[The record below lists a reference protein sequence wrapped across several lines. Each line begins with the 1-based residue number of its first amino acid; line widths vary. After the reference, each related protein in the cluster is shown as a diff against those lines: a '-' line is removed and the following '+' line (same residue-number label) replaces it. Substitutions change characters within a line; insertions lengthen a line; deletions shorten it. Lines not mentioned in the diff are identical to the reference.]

1 MNDELIID
9 AESMQSSLISVATG
23 GTGDNQTYKAVRKKF
38 IEQPYLK
45 TLLPR
50 FVLTNG
56 DLSQFWSFIKYEFG
70 TYQERRDFIWG
81 EFKLLL
87 QYLESP
93 TFAPSS
99 KSIENTLKKLSSSSV
114 HDAWSKALEKVPTDP
129 PGAITA
135 ARTLIETVCI
145 HILEDAKV
153 SIPMDIDLP
162 KLYFLCSESLN
173 IAPSQHTEQIF
184 KQILGGC
191 TSVVSGLGAL
201 RNKVGDAHGQGK
213 NPIRPKQRHANLAVN
228 LSGSMAT
235 FLVETWE
242 EKNK

>member
-1 MNDELIID
+1 MNEDLIIE
-9 AESMQSSLISVATG
+9 AESLQSALIGVATG
-23 GTGDNQTYKAVRKKF
+23 GTADNQVYKTIRKKF
-38 IEQPYLK
+38 IDQPYLK
-45 TLLPR
+45 KLLPR
-50 FVLTNG
+50 FVVTNG
-56 DLSQFWSFIKYEFG
+56 DLSQFWSYIKYAFG

-81 EFKLLL
+81 EFKPLLE
-87 QYLESP
+87 YLESP
-93 TFAPSS
+93 TYAPSS
-99 KSIENTLKKLSSSSV
+99 KSIEETLNKLSSSNV
-114 HDAWSKALEKVPTDP
+114 HEAWNKALEKVSTDP

-135 ARTLIETVCI
+135 ARTLVESVCH
-145 HILEDAKV
+145 HILEDAQV
-153 SIPMDIDLP
+153 SIPTDIDLP
-162 KLYFLCSESLN
+162 KLYYMCAKSLN

-191 TSVVSGLGAL
+191 TSVVEGLGAL

-228 LSGSMAT
+228 LSGSMTT